1 MNINTHTLLNS
12 LLSKID
18 PSLKSKIENL
28 ASDGKVNITTLSKDK
43 GIQTL
48 LNEMFKEISVGTKNK
63 SDVLTLLEN
72 SKHSLKFKNIAT
84 DLKQITNLLTADL
97 KITPELE
104 KLTTILKNSIVDIT
118 TLNEKVLRNSIVN
131 SGVFLESKLAQQNN
145 SVLKNLTLLT
155 TQLKATLS
163 ILNDIQL
170 DEKTNTFTNNSS
182 NLKKSITQNLQNT
195 QTTLNNTNISDE
207 LKSKIQG
214 DVQSILKKIE
224 SSQQSGLK
232 IENSLSLLK
241 NATEQIDKLDQ
252 KILTNNIK
260 NDISLNLKEVVSQ
273 VKNNFLTEGFLSLKK
288 AIVLIMEQVENVNT
302 KSTIEIKK
310 ELKTIE
316 GKIESVQENKTN
328 NSKIN
333 IVKDL
338 LSQVTKTV
346 DTINSSNIQELLKNN
361 IGSIK
366 NISEDIKSVLLK
378 IKEMVEKD
386 IPNEMQA
393 KELKTNID
401 KVLSQIDYYQL
412 SSYTS
417 NTNHSFIS
425 FMQDELNDVDIK
437 FNNGNKDEFSC
448 MINLTL
454 QQYGDLK
461 ILLLLDK
468 KNSLSINIGVEKQN
482 FKQMIQT
489 SMQELRIKINSIGLS
504 LINLNVFDLENEK
517 DKSNELKAYGTNE
530 NLNFGLDIKV

>member
-84 DLKQITNLLTADL
+84 DLKQITNLLKSDL

-131 SGVFLESKLAQQNN
+131 SGVFLEFKLAQQNN

-273 VKNNFLTEGFLSLKK
+273 VKNNFLIEGFLSLKK

>member
-63 SDVLTLLEN
+63 SDILTLLEN

-84 DLKQITNLLTADL
+84 DLKQITNLLKSDL

-182 NLKKSITQNLQNT
+182 NLKKTITQNLQNT

-214 DVQSILKKIE
+214 DVQNILKKIE

-273 VKNNFLTEGFLSLKK
+273 VKNNFLTEGFLGLKK
-288 AIVLIMEQVENVNT
+288 AIILIMEQVENISTNNT
-302 KSTIEIKK
+302 VEIKK

-316 GKIESVQENKTN
+316 GKIETLQDNKTN
-328 NSKIN
+328 ETKIN
-333 IVKDL
+333 TVKDL
-338 LSQVTKTV
+338 SSQVTKII
-346 DTINSSNIQELLKNN
+346 DKINSLNIQELLKNN
-361 IGSIK
+361 LGNIK

-412 SSYTS
+412 ASYTS
-417 NTNHSFIS
+417 NSNHSFIS

-461 ILLLLDK
+461 VLLLLDK
-468 KNSLSINIGVEKQN
+468 KNGLSINIGVEKQN

-489 SMQELRIKINSIGLS
+489 SLQELRVKINSIGLS
-504 LINLNVFDLENEK
+504 LINLNVFDLEKEK
-517 DKSNELKAYGTNE
+517 GKSNELKAYGANS
-530 NLNFGLDIKV
+530 NLDFGLDIKV